1 MQKKKFNVL
10 DLAICLAVIC
20 SVCLIFFRDTVAQI
34 FEEPVTVAL
43 EVTVDVNGSE
53 TVARLVGSETK
64 TVVYYPDV
72 RSDKSIE
79 MTIIDIV
86 AVEKPNA
93 APERA
98 RLTLSINGYKR
109 LGKYYTE
116 SGERIYENSD
126 CTFSFG
132 GMRVEGHAVSVE
144 KSGT

>member
-43 EVTVDVNGSE
+43 EVTVDVTGSE

-93 APERA
+93 VPERA
-98 RLTLSINGYKR
+98 RLTLSVNGYKR

-116 SGERIYENSD
+116 S
-126 CTFSFG
+126 
-132 GMRVEGHAVSVE
+132 
-144 KSGT
+144 